1 MIGDVLGNFG
11 QRLAEHGLI
20 DGRPS
25 LARQIALRETAKVA
39 MTRLHFSPGIR
50 RTELARSRSSTM
62 SQPLEPGD
70 IVYFWSK
77 YNSKTAPSKKRL
89 SLRRWHGPALLV
101 ALEGHNA
108 GYVSFK
114 GQLLKCAREHLR
126 SASSMEQISAR
137 SGTMQYRIA
146 LKRHCMMSNDRAP
159 KMLAQTFHHL
169 RRLQWQ
175 LIQVPYRQ
183 CLNNTQSKMICHL
196 LPPTELFQALDGG
209 GLGVL
214 GGGSHFGSE
223 LPGSGSLSRR
233 ASSMEASSREPSRQM
248 SHAAPGTP
256 VPPFITGAS
265 QASPVIPLESLTSR
279 QE

>member
-1 MIGDVLGNFG
+1 MLGNFG

-70 IVYFWSK
+70 IVYFWRESK

-114 GQLLKCAREHLR
+114 GQLSKCAREHLR
-126 SASSMEQISAR
+126 SASSMEQISAEVWHDAI
-137 SGTMQYRIA
+137 QDCVEAA
-146 LKRHCMMSNDRAP
+146 LHDVKRQSSEDVGPNLPPPPTPSMAVDPSP
-159 KMLAQTFHHL
+159 LPT
-169 RRLQWQ
+169 
-175 LIQVPYRQ
+175 VPEQ
-183 CLNNTQSKMICHL
+183 HAVQDD
-196 LPPTELFQALDGG
+196 LPPVAPTELFQALDGG
-209 GLGVL
+209 GLCVL